1 MNHHEIAEQRS
12 VANPGKLIYV
22 WFDDYDRVYLVADNY
37 ELQYN
42 NVADCEIEAVYRDGE
57 QID

>member
-12 VANPGKLIYV
+12 AANPSELIYV
-22 WFDDYDRVYLVADNY
+22 WYDGYNHVYLVADDY

-42 NVADCEIEAVYRDGE
+42 HVADCEIEAVYRDGE

>member
-1 MNHHEIAEQRS
+1 MSHHKIAEKRS
-12 VANPGKLIYV
+12 AANPSKLIYV
-22 WFDDYDRVYLVADNY
+22 WYDGHDQVYLVADDW

-42 NVADCEIEAVYRDGE
+42 NVADCEIEAVYCDGC

>member
-1 MNHHEIAEQRS
+1 MSHHEIAEKRS
-12 VANPGKLIYV
+12 AANPRKLIYV
-22 WFDDYDRVYLVADNY
+22 WYDGHNQVYLVADDW

-42 NVADCEIEAVYRDGE
+42 NVADCEIEAVYCDGH